1 MPAPPPSWRRTPRC
15 VDHLVYAAPALD
27 AAVSDLERRLGVRAT
42 PGGQH
47 PGEGTRNALIPLG
60 SAVYLEI
67 VAPDPSQPSP
77 PRPRWFGID
86 TLAAPRLATWAAK
99 GTRLDELVVTAERVG
114 LSLGPVR
121 AGSRHRPDG
130 TILTWQLT
138 DPLTVV
144 GDGVVPFFIDWGTS
158 PHPAGAGPREIA
170 LVGLRAEH
178 PDGDRIG
185 AQLLQLGVD
194 LEVSVGPDPA
204 LIATLETPR
213 GRLELR

>member
-1 MPAPPPSWRRTPRC
+1 MHDGGVGTG
-15 VDHLVYAAPALD
+15 VDHLVYAAPALGP
-27 AAVSDLERRLGVRAT
+27 AIADLERRLGVRAT

-47 PGEGTRNALIPLG
+47 PGEGTRNAIIPLG
-60 SAVYLEI
+60 PAVYLEI

-86 TLAAPRLATWAAK
+86 ELRAPRLVTWAAK
-99 GTRLDELVVTAERVG
+99 GTRLDELVVAARRIG
-114 LSLGPVR
+114 LPIGPVR
-121 AGSRHRPDG
+121 SGSRHRPDG
-130 TILTWQLT
+130 TTLTWELT
-138 DPLTVV
+138 DPLTTVA
-144 GDGVVPFFIDWGTS
+144 DGIVPFFIDWGTS
-158 PHPAGAGPREIA
+158 PHPAGTGPRDIA

-185 AQLLQLGVD
+185 ARLLQLGVD
-194 LEVSVGPDPA
+194 LEVTVARGPA